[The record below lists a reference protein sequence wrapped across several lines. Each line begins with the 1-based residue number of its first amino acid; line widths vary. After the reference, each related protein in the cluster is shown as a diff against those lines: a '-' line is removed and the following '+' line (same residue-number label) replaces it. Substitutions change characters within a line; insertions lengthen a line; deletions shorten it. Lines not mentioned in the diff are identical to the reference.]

1 MTILSWPA
9 EPNPRRPK
17 ATRKLIVDPLPQA
30 VLHSLVG
37 DLPGPKHETD
47 TERAARFKVQL
58 AEVLSY
64 KPRDS
69 AEAMIAA
76 HCVMLRLLAEDAHRD
91 AARPHPDAATA
102 KKFLRAAKQMDKL
115 LTDMKRTL
123 ARRQTQTLGKI
134 DPAMAI
140 SLGLEQFL
148 IPDPDDPDQVEEAV
162 SAIIVPLHP
171 APKMLQ

>member
-1 MTILSWPA
+1 
-9 EPNPRRPK
+9 
-17 ATRKLIVDPLPQA
+17 
-30 VLHSLVG
+30 
-37 DLPGPKHETD
+37 
-47 TERAARFKVQL
+47 
-58 AEVLSY
+58 
-64 KPRDS
+64 
-69 AEAMIAA
+69 
-76 HCVMLRLLAEDAHRD
+76 
-91 AARPHPDAATA
+91 
-102 KKFLRAAKQMDKL
+102 MDKL